1 MSRKYYKSFDRV
13 VSEDK
18 SSLGRFE
25 NQVATEKEV
34 DEKPTEIK
42 KETVSSIKTKM
53 DQQVNKL
60 TNEWRDAK
68 VNVLSNIRKEPTM
81 GSDILRVVS
90 PDTMIKISSLPGDF
104 YKVKIDDK
112 IGYIK
117 KDLVTKD

>member
-1 MSRKYYKSFDRV
+1 MSRKYYKPFDKT

-18 SSLGRFE
+18 SSLGGFK

-34 DEKPTEIK
+34 DDKPIETK
-42 KETVSSIKTKM
+42 KEITNSIKTKM

-68 VNVLSNIRKEPTM
+68 VNVLSNIRREPVM
-81 GSDILRVVS
+81 GSDVLRVVS
-90 PDTMIKISSLPGDF
+90 QDTMVKISSLPGDF
-104 YKVKIDDK
+104 YKVKIDNE

-117 KDLVTKD
+117 KDLVTKG

>member
-1 MSRKYYKSFDRV
+1 MSRKYYKSFDRS

-25 NQVATEKEV
+25 NQVAVEKEAADKPV
-34 DEKPTEIK
+34 DSK
-42 KETVSSIKTKM
+42 KESANEIKTKM

-68 VNVLSNIRKEPTM
+68 VNVLSNIRKEPTI

>member
-1 MSRKYYKSFDRV
+1 MSRKYYKSFDRS

-25 NQVATEKEV
+25 NQVAVEKEAV
-34 DEKPTEIK
+34 DKSVDSK
-42 KETVSSIKTKM
+42 KESANEIKTKM

-68 VNVLSNIRKEPTM
+68 VNVLSNIRREPVM
-81 GSDILRVVS
+81 GSDVLRVVS
-90 PDTMIKISSLPGDF
+90 QDTMIKISSLPGDF
-104 YKVKIDDK
+104 YKVKIDNE

-117 KDLVTKD
+117 KDLVTKG

>member
-1 MSRKYYKSFDRV
+1 MSRKYYKSFDRS

-25 NQVATEKEV
+25 NQVAVEKEAV
-34 DEKPTEIK
+34 DKPVDSK
-42 KETVSSIKTKM
+42 KESANEIKTKM

-68 VNVLSNIRKEPTM
+68 VNVLSNIRREPVM

-90 PDTMIKISSLPGDF
+90 QDTMVKISSLPGDF
-104 YKVKIDDK
+104 YKVKIDNE

-117 KDLVTKD
+117 KDLVTKG

>member
-1 MSRKYYKSFDRV
+1 MSRKYYKPFDKT

-18 SSLGRFE
+18 SSLGGFK

-34 DEKPTEIK
+34 DDKPIETK
-42 KETVSSIKTKM
+42 KETANSIKTKM

-90 PDTMIKISSLPGDF
+90 QDTMIKISSLPGDF

>member
-1 MSRKYYKSFDRV
+1 MSRKYYKPFDKT

-18 SSLGRFE
+18 SSLGGFK

-34 DEKPTEIK
+34 DDKPIETK
-42 KETVSSIKTKM
+42 KEITNSIKTKM

-68 VNVLSNIRKEPTM
+68 VKVLSNIRKEPTM

-90 PDTMIKISSLPGDF
+90 QDTMIKISSLPGDF